1 MLTATFV
8 IGIILIVCGFL
19 VKWNP
24 DLIAG
29 YNTLSKAEK
38 EKIDIDSL
46 SSMMKRYL
54 VAIGALIIFSG
65 TLLEFTNIKEHYGV
79 LIITTI
85 VILGVVVM
93 IIGGQ
98 KYSKNN

>member
-1 MLTATFV
+1 MLTASFI

-38 EKIDIDSL
+38 EKVDIDNL
-46 SSMMKRYL
+46 SSMMKKYL
-54 VAIGALIIFSG
+54 VGIGALIILSG
-65 TLLEFTNIKEHYGV
+65 IILHFTNIKEHYGV
-79 LIITTI
+79 LIISIT
-85 VILGVVVM
+85 VLLGVVVM
-93 IIGGQ
+93 IIRGQ
-98 KYSKNN
+98 KYSE